1 MKKMFLSDNQIE
13 EIKIFFHVLGYDIT
27 HDFSKCSFLF
37 RTKRIKKE
45 EKKSYEEL
53 QEIAEKLNSASEDD
67 WTTYDPSGEF
77 FGYQE
82 PITKSDIDEVYKK
95 HSYTMT
101 FPTSEYPI
109 YRLLQKCR
117 KSCFMNKFFLINRCS
132 FQYET
137 HWMGN
142 YNIENFIEDRQSIN
156 VTAVH
161 SWYVDI
167 DFKNDVHSNKLST
180 YKKLRKMPCPPHIIV
195 SSRNGLH
202 CYWPIH
208 ESERHMTNE
217 EWIKGERLIFNYV
230 KTYISPFVDPR
241 ATDIVR
247 ILRIPYTIHK
257 KESSNEYL
265 VKPIYIAGFN
275 RRSRKF
281 NYHCGYKAN
290 ELEALS
296 TNIIHNVTT
305 EFNDCDENISNNI
318 SNDFHKLYET
328 HEISISSLPDISDL
342 AMSRYPAVEAI
353 YNGNLSYFS
362 NLKEKLLKSDSWSPK
377 TRSEA
382 TTIIKSVDMRLILGV
397 DVDINEKIHSL
408 FYDDITPSDSFY
420 ETKHGTIGYQC
431 WCRDETFDMCHITKF
446 YTDIFDIIR
455 RIRKCDWDEAFSF
468 AYDMFEFTFSV
479 LRNEKPY
486 TDDEFNNFCELQIET
501 LKSLSTVK
509 CYKSLEKLLPAYT
522 IFLYECVP
530 NAIHDVE
537 TKQNKFIHFN
547 DVHVV
552 VTSRFLAKKGIPKA
566 SAQYIIN
573 GLETLGI
580 IKPVEVPTSNKFKKA
595 NHYKI
600 VDISNTK
607 NQSIIISNMDK
618 LTNRF
623 GKTPWRNASKRELI
637 ETLLE
642 M

>member
-13 EIKIFFHVLGYDIT
+13 EIKIFFHVLGYDIQ

-45 EKKSYEEL
+45 NKKSYEEL
-53 QEIAEKLNSASEDD
+53 QEIAKKLNAASEDD
-67 WTTYDPSGEF
+67 WTTYDPGGEF
-77 FGYQE
+77 FGYTE
-82 PITKSDIDEVYKK
+82 PITKSDIDEVYQKN
-95 HSYTMT
+95 SYTMT

-109 YRLLQKCR
+109 YRLLHKSR
-117 KSCFMNKFFLINRCS
+117 KTCFMNKYFLINRCS
-132 FQYET
+132 FKYEEI
-137 HWMGN
+137 WMGN
-142 YNIENFIEDRQSIN
+142 YKIENFIENRQSIN

-167 DFKNDVHSNKLST
+167 DFKNDVHSNKLKT
-180 YKKLRKMPCPPHIIV
+180 YKQLRKMPCPPQIIV

-281 NYHCGYKAN
+281 DYHCGYSMNDIKC
-290 ELEALS
+290 LS
-296 TNIIHNVTT
+296 INIIHNVVP
-305 EFNDCDENISNNI
+305 EFNDCDNNIPNNLKTYSQNISQNISNEI
-318 SNDFHKLYET
+318 HVSN
-328 HEISISSLPDISDL
+328 LPDISVL

-362 NLKEKLLKSDSWSPK
+362 NLKETVLKHDFWNPK

-382 TTIIKSVDMRLILGV
+382 TKLIKSVDMRLILGI
-397 DVDINEKIHSL
+397 DADINEKIHSL
-408 FYDDITPSDSFY
+408 FYDDITPSDEFCM
-420 ETKHGTIGYQC
+420 TKHNTVAYQC
-431 WCRDETFDMCHITKF
+431 WSRDTEIELCQTVRT
-446 YTDIFDIIR
+446 YTDIFNIIR
-455 RIRKCDWDEAFSF
+455 RIRKCDWEEAFNF
-468 AYDMFEFTFSV
+468 AYDMFEFKFSA

-486 TDDEFNNFCELQIET
+486 TDDEFNNFRELQIET
-501 LKSLSTVK
+501 LKNLST

-530 NAIHDVE
+530 NAITDVE
-537 TKQNKFIHFN
+537 TKQNKYIHFN
-547 DVHVV
+547 DVHAV
-552 VTSRFLAKKGIPKA
+552 VTKRFLAKKGIPAK
-566 SAQYIIN
+566 SAQRVIN
-573 GLETLGI
+573 GLEVLGI

-595 NHYKI
+595 NHYRI
-600 VDISNTK
+600 VDISNT
-607 NQSIIISNMDK
+607 NVQSTIISNMDK
-618 LTNRF
+618 LRTRF
-623 GKTPWRNASKRELI
+623 GKTPWRNASKTELI